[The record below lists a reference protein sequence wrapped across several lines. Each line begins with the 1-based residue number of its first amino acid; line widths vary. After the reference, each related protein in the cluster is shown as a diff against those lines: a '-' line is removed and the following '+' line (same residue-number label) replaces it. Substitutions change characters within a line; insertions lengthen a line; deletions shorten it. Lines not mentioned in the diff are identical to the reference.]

1 MYSEVLKEPRLQ
13 DIVDGNFR
21 QVIVSPEIVT
31 SSEFHRAVTSK
42 VMFTD
47 RLRVV
52 NIDEAHCI
60 NIWGGSFRP
69 DYSELGI
76 LRGRIPKNVPFLL
89 ASATLPE
96 HVLDDIRLKLRL
108 PKDVKM
114 VRVTNARPNVALS
127 VRAMQKKEKSMG
139 DLRFLIP
146 PRANKPEDIKI
157 TLVYCNQRGVAE
169 DGADY
174 ARDWVEEEEHG
185 IPNETIAFY
194 HALIGEKRKREIEEK
209 LAQGEIC
216 ILFCTDAVGMVSF
229 GIKLL
234 VLTNVEK

>member
-1 MYSEVLKEPRLQ
+1 MEALKESRLQ
-13 DIVDGNFR
+13 DIVEGTFR

-31 SSEFHRAVTSK
+31 SPEFHRAVTSK
-42 VMFTD
+42 VKFTD
-47 RLRVV
+47 RLRVL

-127 VRAMQKKEKSMG
+127 VRPMQKKEKSMG

-146 PRANKPEDIKI
+146 PGANKAEDIKI
-157 TLVYCNQRGVAE
+157 ILVYCNQRGVAE
-169 DGADY
+169 EGADY
-174 ARDWVEEEEHG
+174 ARDWVEEHG
-185 IPNETIAFY
+185 ISTETVAFY
-194 HALIGEKRKREIEEK
+194 HALVGDKRKREIEEK
-209 LAQGEIC
+209 LARGEIC
-216 ILFCTDAVGMVSF
+216 ILFCTDAVGMVGF
-229 GIKLL
+229 DM
-234 VLTNVEK
+234 

>member
-1 MYSEVLKEPRLQ
+1 MEVK
-13 DIVDGNFR
+13 FR
-21 QVIVSPEIVT
+21 QVIVSPEIAT
-31 SSEFHRAVTSK
+31 STDFHRAVTSK

-47 RLRVV
+47 CLRVV

-96 HVLDDIRLKLRL
+96 HVLDDIRLKLQL
-108 PKDVKM
+108 PKNVKM
-114 VRVTNARPNVALS
+114 VRLTNARPNVALS
-127 VRAMQKKEKSMG
+127 VRAMQKPEKSMG

-146 PRANKPEDIKI
+146 PDATKADDIKI
-157 TLVYCNQRGVAE
+157 TLVYCNQRAVTE

-174 ARDWVEEEEHG
+174 ARDWAEEHN
-185 IPNETIAFY
+185 IPRESIAFY
-194 HALIGEKRKREIEEK
+194 HALIGAERKRSIEDK
-209 LAQGEIC
+209 LARGEIR
-216 ILFCTDAVGMVSF
+216 ILFCTDAVGMVS
-229 GIKLL
+229 ISWS
-234 VLTNVEK
+234 VTARTDPEKKRDVI